1 MEKKNPLLA
10 GLINF
15 FIWGGGYLYIGK
27 KQTLGFGLIF
37 VAILEHSPLL
47 ILGLGIVTTYA
58 RARNQKFA
66 VNLVMG
72 LFAWLFGVTVFMP
85 TASVYAA
92 EWGRLI
98 ALFLVVD
105 IGYYLLKALKNSGP
119 LFDYFL
125 NRVTSIYMDSR
136 KIEDD
141 NRAEVWRG
149 VKKVIGVVVMLV
161 VYLMMYPLLSAI
173 SIILPG
179 IAFILILIQM
189 LIYVLFPITGITF

>member
-1 MEKKNPLLA
+1 MSADK
-10 GLINF
+10 
-15 FIWGGGYLYIGK
+15 
-27 KQTLGFGLIF
+27 F
-37 VAILEHSPLL
+37 VES
-47 ILGLGIVTTYA
+47 
-58 RARNQKFA
+58 NQKFA

-72 LFAWLFGVTVFMP
+72 LIAWLFGVTVFMP

-98 ALFLVVD
+98 ALLLLID
-105 IGYYLLKALKNSGP
+105 IGYYFMKALKNSGP
-119 LFDYFL
+119 IFDYFS

-149 VKKVIGVVVMLV
+149 VKKVIGVVGLLV
-161 VYLMMYPLLSAI
+161 VYLMMHPLLSAI

-189 LIYVLFPITGITF
+189 LIYVLFPITPITF